1 MGRVLRL
8 PRGDAKLRSGIP
20 PPFTPPEMMHT
31 QAAAPVDAESR
42 AAELSARYLEAQLAG
57 DRAEAIRLILED
69 GLGSGLTASD
79 IYLRVIQPAQYELG
93 RRWQH
98 NEISVA
104 QEHVGTAISQLAV
117 AQLYRH
123 LPRSSANRRRIMV
136 TCVAG
141 EQHELGARMA
151 ADFLEMAGF
160 DVRFLGANVPTESLT
175 RMVTDVS
182 PDLLVVS
189 AATTLCF
196 PALRD
201 ALHAVRA
208 VAPALPILVGGRAFT
223 WTEGCEIPAEVHRG
237 GADADALVS
246 DVSRLLGL

>member
-1 MGRVLRL
+1 M
-8 PRGDAKLRSGIP
+8 
-20 PPFTPPEMMHT
+20 THT
-31 QAAAPVDAESR
+31 QATADADTESR
-42 AAELSARYLEAQLAG
+42 AAGLTDRYLSAQLAG
-57 DRAEAIRLILED
+57 DRAEAVRLILEE
-69 GLGSGLTASD
+69 GLGGGLTPAD
-79 IYLRVIQPAQYELG
+79 LYLRVIQPAQYEIG
-93 RRWQH
+93 RLWQH
-98 NEISVA
+98 NEITVA
-104 QEHVGTAISQLAV
+104 EEHVATAISQLAI

-123 LPRSSANRRRIMV
+123 LPRASASGRRIVV

-160 DVRFLGANVPTESLT
+160 DVRFLGANVPAESLA

-208 VAPALPILVGGRAFT
+208 AAPQLPILVGGRAFT
-223 WTEGCEIPAEVHRG
+223 WTEGCEIPADVHRG
-237 GADADALVS
+237 GADADALVR
-246 DVSRLLGL
+246 DVRRLLRL